1 LRCCG
6 TRPDCP
12 AREDEA
18 ERSVALGQ
26 LAIQLEDLQL
36 VKMFSPKAIS
46 VRPGFAAG
54 HGQKRS
60 RRERWTNTIVCT
72 AVCGFCA
79 WYIATVS
86 VAAQSPSQPPGATA
100 PASSRTIWSNVYSA
114 SQAKRGE
121 AGANRLCTK
130 CHAPDFTGGQDG
142 PSLVGA
148 EVLGSW
154 ASLTLGDLLDRIKT
168 TMPADAP
175 RSLGQQETVDIL
187 AYMLSLNKCAAGDE
201 ELPPDMEVL
210 SQIRVT
216 SQPERK

>member
-1 LRCCG
+1 MR
-6 TRPDCP
+6 
-12 AREDEA
+12 A
-18 ERSVALGQ
+18 S
-26 LAIQLEDLQL
+26 LQD
-36 VKMFSPKAIS
+36 AT
-46 VRPGFAAG
+46 FAAG
-54 HGQKRS
+54 RKDCLRTTSAAALSGIFHNYGMTSAMKIAALRKRS

-79 WYIATVS
+79 WYVATLS
-86 VAAQSPSQPPGATA
+86 VATQSPSQPPGATT

-130 CHAPDFTGGQDG
+130 CHGADLTGGQDG

-187 AYMLSLNKCAAGDE
+187 AYMLSLNKCPAGDE
-201 ELPPDMEVL
+201 ELPPGMEVL

-216 SQPERK
+216 GQPERK

>member
-1 LRCCG
+1 MKTLAL
-6 TRPDCP
+6 P
-12 AREDEA
+12 AASARGRA
-18 ERSVALGQ
+18 
-26 LAIQLEDLQL
+26 
-36 VKMFSPKAIS
+36 
-46 VRPGFAAG
+46 
-54 HGQKRS
+54 
-60 RRERWTNTIVCT
+60 TNTIVCT

-79 WYIATVS
+79 WYVATLS
-86 VAAQSPSQPPGATA
+86 VATQSPSQPPGGTA

-130 CHAPDFTGGQDG
+130 CHGADLTGAQDG

-187 AYMLSLNKCAAGDE
+187 AYMLSLNKCPAGDE
-201 ELPPDMEVL
+201 ELPPGMEVL

-216 SQPERK
+216 GQPERK